1 MKKTLTA
8 SLAAACAGVLLTLGP
23 GLPAHA
29 EPAAPS
35 FRLRLSGALNGQ
47 FHIPQVQWAR
57 VQSDPARTQA
67 SLGLF
72 TDPPSDHLPF
82 DLAVVLG
89 DFRAAA
95 LQPGRYAVLPLH
107 RDMPA
112 AVPDGKRGFMVLV
125 PTGQQLPRAEYVTR
139 SGEFIVDTVD
149 SRHIAGRFVLQLA
162 TADGSR
168 TLQAEGDFRQT
179 LD

>member
-1 MKKTLTA
+1 MQ
-8 SLAAACAGVLLTLGP
+8 
-23 GLPAHA
+23 A

-57 VQSDPARTQA
+57 VQSDPRTQA
-67 SLGLF
+67 SIGLF

-95 LQPGRYAVLPLH
+95 LQPGRYAVL
-107 RDMPA
+107 
-112 AVPDGKRGFMVLV
+112 
-125 PTGQQLPRAEYVTR
+125 
-139 SGEFIVDTVD
+139 
-149 SRHIAGRFVLQLA
+149 QLA

-168 TLQAEGDFRQT
+168 ALQAEGDFRQS